1 MGAPGVWFEAD
12 SGGPVSHAIAAYS
25 ALAHCP
31 QKESDS
37 TVRKALTCTGWQA
50 LVGTGVS
57 GKAIMLL

>member
-1 MGAPGVWFEAD
+1 M
-12 SGGPVSHAIAAYS
+12 SHAIAAYS

-37 TVRKALTCTGWQA
+37 TVRKAVTCTGWQA

-57 GKAIMLL
+57 GKAIVLL